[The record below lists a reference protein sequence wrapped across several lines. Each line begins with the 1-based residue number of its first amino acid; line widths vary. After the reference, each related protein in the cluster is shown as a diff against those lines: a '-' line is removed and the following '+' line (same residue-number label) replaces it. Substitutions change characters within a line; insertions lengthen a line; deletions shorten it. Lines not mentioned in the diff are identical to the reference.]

1 MVSKFRNT
9 NYKSP
14 RNGSKKAFTFF
25 GRVLSLIL
33 TFFVLGNTKE
43 RYKSYLKAADEIEM
57 ARLSIKYYCDTL
69 K

>member
-14 RNGSKKAFTFF
+14 RNGSKKPFKFF

-33 TFFVLGNTKE
+33 TFFVRGNTKE
-43 RYKSYLKAADEIEM
+43 RYNSYLEAADEIEM
-57 ARLSIKYYCDTL
+57 ACLSIKYYCGTL